1 MPKLYFP
8 IAAHFIA
15 LTLLIIYFLK
25 PKVESSETR
34 IFGFMLIVSLV
45 DTIISIIVQILSY
58 EFYASPLL
66 FEFLLIFL
74 NKTYFLLLMVWMYF
88 FFIYLVSI
96 NYSEK
101 TIKKTRK
108 YSLVFLSISFIIMLF
123 TKLNIIIR
131 PDLMDIEGASLSV
144 FYIVLTIFITA
155 CNIVILLNRKKAN
168 EKIIPFVIFMILAL
182 VTFILRFLLPDLD
195 LVSAIIA
202 FVNLIMFHTI
212 ENPDLKLVNE
222 MQLAKEQ
229 AEKANRAKSDFLS
242 SMSHEIR
249 TPLNTIVGLSELNIE
264 TEDLKESK
272 ENAKDIMNASK
283 ILLDIVGN
291 VLDMSKIESGNVEII
306 NQVYNP
312 YEVLNS
318 IIKVMEYRFKEKN
331 LDFNVK
337 IAPDL
342 PSSLYGDASS
352 IKKILINLLTNAV
365 KYTSEGYTTL
375 TVNSINK
382 NKICRLIISVED
394 TGRGIK
400 PDKIDS
406 LFRKFDRLE
415 QEKNTT
421 TEGTGLG
428 LAITKHLIELMGGN
442 IVVQSVYGKGS
453 KFTVTLDQK
462 ISKEL
467 FNFELKKPT
476 EEIEIDLDLTN
487 KKILVI
493 DDNEMNLKVAERF
506 LKGYNSI
513 TVLVSSG
520 KEAIDLINSGEK
532 FDLLLADEMMPYMTG
547 TEMMK
552 YLKDRGYRVPI
563 VVLTANVESDS
574 RDHYMNQGFDEY
586 LAKPINRKDLEII
599 LKKFL

>member
-74 NKTYFLLLMVWMYF
+74 NKTYFLLLMVWMYL

-312 YEVLNS
+312 YEVFNS

-331 LDFNVK
+331 LDFNIK

-342 PSSLYGDASS
+342 PSSLYGDSSS
-352 IKKILINLLTNAV
+352 IKKILINLLSNAV

>member
-25 PKVESSETR
+25 PKIKSTETQ
-34 IFGFMLIVSLV
+34 IFGFMLIISLV
-45 DTIISIIVQILSY
+45 DTIVSIIVQILSY
-58 EFYASPLL
+58 KFYVSPVF
-66 FEFLLIFL
+66 FEFILVIL
-74 NKTYFLLLMVWMYF
+74 NKTYFLLLLIWICLLFV
-88 FFIYLVSI
+88 YLVGI
-96 NYSEK
+96 NYSDK
-101 TIKKTRK
+101 VTKKVK
-108 YSLVFLSISFIIMLF
+108 NIAFIYIGISWVLMLF
-123 TKLNIIIR
+123 TKINIIIS
-131 PDLMDIEGASLSV
+131 PELMDIEGTSLSIL
-144 FYIVLTIFITA
+144 YIVLASFIVA
-155 CNIVILLNRKKAN
+155 CNVVIILNRKQVN
-168 EKIIPFVIFMILAL
+168 EKVIPFLIFMILMIIVFA
-182 VTFILRFLLPDLD
+182 LRFILPDLD

-249 TPLNTIVGLSELNIE
+249 TPLNTIVGLSELNVE
-264 TEDLKESK
+264 ANSLEESK

-306 NQVYNP
+306 NSVYNP
-312 YEVLNS
+312 YEVFNS
-318 IIKVMEYRFKEKN
+318 IIRVMEYRFKEKN
-331 LDFNVK
+331 LDFIIE

-365 KYTSEGYTTL
+365 KYTSEGSSTL
-375 TVNSINK
+375 TINGINK
-382 NKICRLIISVED
+382 DKICRLIISVED

-400 PDKIDS
+400 PDKIDN
-406 LFRKFDRLE
+406 LFKKFDRLD

-428 LAITKHLIELMGGN
+428 LAITKHLIEAMNGN

-462 ISKEL
+462 ISKETTIY
-467 FNFELKKPT
+467 NS
-476 EEIEIDLDLTN
+476 EIESEDDKDFNLKN
-487 KKILVI
+487 KKILII
-493 DDNEMNLKVAERF
+493 DDNKMNLKVAERF
-506 LKGYNSI
+506 LKEYECQV
-513 TVLVSSG
+513 VLASSG

-532 FDLLLADEMMPYMTG
+532 FDLLLADEMMPHMTG
-547 TEMMK
+547 TEMMN
-552 YLKDRGYRVPI
+552 YLKERGYRVPI

-574 RDHYMNQGFDEY
+574 RDVYMKRGFDEY
-586 LAKPINRKDLEII
+586 LAKPINRKDLESI

>member
-25 PKVESSETR
+25 PKIKSTETQ
-34 IFGFMLIVSLV
+34 IFGFMLIISLV
-45 DTIISIIVQILSY
+45 DTIVSIIVQILSY
-58 EFYASPLL
+58 KFYVSPVF
-66 FEFLLIFL
+66 FEFILIIL
-74 NKTYFLLLMVWMYF
+74 NKTYFLLLLIWICLLFV
-88 FFIYLVSI
+88 YLVGI
-96 NYSEK
+96 NYSDK
-101 TIKKTRK
+101 VTKKVK
-108 YSLVFLSISFIIMLF
+108 NIAFIYIGISWVLMLF
-123 TKLNIIIR
+123 TKINIIIS
-131 PDLMDIEGASLSV
+131 PELMDIEGTSLSIL
-144 FYIVLTIFITA
+144 YIVLASFIVA
-155 CNIVILLNRKKAN
+155 CNVVIILNRKQVN
-168 EKIIPFVIFMILAL
+168 EKVIPFLIFMILMIIVFA
-182 VTFILRFLLPDLD
+182 LRFILPDLD

-249 TPLNTIVGLSELNIE
+249 TPLNTIVGLSELNVE
-264 TEDLKESK
+264 ANSLEESK

-306 NQVYNP
+306 NSVYNP
-312 YEVLNS
+312 YEVFNS
-318 IIKVMEYRFKEKN
+318 IIRVMEYRFKEKN
-331 LDFNVK
+331 LDFIIE

-365 KYTSEGYTTL
+365 KYTSEGSSTL
-375 TVNSINK
+375 TINGINK
-382 NKICRLIISVED
+382 DKICRLIISVED

-400 PDKIDS
+400 PDKIDN
-406 LFRKFDRLE
+406 LFKKFDRLD

-428 LAITKHLIELMGGN
+428 LAITKHLIEAMNGN

-462 ISKEL
+462 ISKETTIY
-467 FNFELKKPT
+467 NS
-476 EEIEIDLDLTN
+476 EIESEDDKDFNLKN
-487 KKILVI
+487 KKILII
-493 DDNEMNLKVAERF
+493 DDNKMNLKVAERF
-506 LKGYNSI
+506 LKEYECQV
-513 TVLVSSG
+513 VLASSG

-532 FDLLLADEMMPYMTG
+532 FDLLLADEMMPHMTG
-547 TEMMK
+547 TEMMN
-552 YLKDRGYRVPI
+552 YLKERGYRVPI

-574 RDHYMNQGFDEY
+574 RDVYMKRGFDEY
-586 LAKPINRKDLEII
+586 LAKPINRKDLESI

>member
-25 PKVESSETR
+25 PKIKSTETQ
-34 IFGFMLIVSLV
+34 IFGFMLIISLV
-45 DTIISIIVQILSY
+45 DTIVSIIVQILSY
-58 EFYASPLL
+58 KFYVSPVF
-66 FEFLLIFL
+66 FEFILVIL
-74 NKTYFLLLMVWMYF
+74 NKTYFLLLLIWICLLFV
-88 FFIYLVSI
+88 YLVGI
-96 NYSEK
+96 NYSDK
-101 TIKKTRK
+101 VTKKVK
-108 YSLVFLSISFIIMLF
+108 NIAFIYIGISWVLMLF
-123 TKLNIIIR
+123 TKINIIIS
-131 PDLMDIEGASLSV
+131 PELMDIEGTSLSIL
-144 FYIVLTIFITA
+144 YIVLASFIVA
-155 CNIVILLNRKKAN
+155 CNVVIILNRKQVN
-168 EKIIPFVIFMILAL
+168 EKVIPFLIFMILMIIVFA
-182 VTFILRFLLPDLD
+182 LRFILPDLD

-249 TPLNTIVGLSELNIE
+249 TPLNTIVGLSELNVE
-264 TEDLKESK
+264 ANSLDESK

-306 NQVYNP
+306 NSVYNP
-312 YEVLNS
+312 YEVFNS
-318 IIKVMEYRFKEKN
+318 IIRVMEYRFKEKN
-331 LDFNVK
+331 LDFIIE

-365 KYTSEGYTTL
+365 KYTSEGSSTL
-375 TVNSINK
+375 TINGINK
-382 NKICRLIISVED
+382 DKICRLIISVED

-400 PDKIDS
+400 PDKIDN
-406 LFRKFDRLE
+406 LFKKFDRLD

-428 LAITKHLIELMGGN
+428 LAITKHLIEAMNGN

-462 ISKEL
+462 ISKETTIY
-467 FNFELKKPT
+467 NS
-476 EEIEIDLDLTN
+476 EIESEDDKDFNLKN
-487 KKILVI
+487 KKILII
-493 DDNEMNLKVAERF
+493 DDNKMNLKVAERF
-506 LKGYNSI
+506 LKEYECQV
-513 TVLVSSG
+513 VLASSG
-520 KEAIDLINSGEK
+520 KECIDLINSGEK
-532 FDLLLADEMMPYMTG
+532 FDLLLADEMMPHMTG
-547 TEMMK
+547 TEMMN
-552 YLKDRGYRVPI
+552 YLKERGYRVPI

-574 RDHYMNQGFDEY
+574 RDVYMKRGFDEY
-586 LAKPINRKDLEII
+586 LAKPINRKDLESI

>member
-25 PKVESSETR
+25 PKIKSTETQ
-34 IFGFMLIVSLV
+34 IFGFMLIISLV
-45 DTIISIIVQILSY
+45 DTIVSIIVQILSY
-58 EFYASPLL
+58 KFYVSPVF
-66 FEFLLIFL
+66 FEFILIIL
-74 NKTYFLLLMVWMYF
+74 NKTYFLLLLIWICLLFV
-88 FFIYLVSI
+88 YLVGI
-96 NYSEK
+96 NYSDK
-101 TIKKTRK
+101 VTKKVK
-108 YSLVFLSISFIIMLF
+108 NIAFIYIGISWVLMLF
-123 TKLNIIIR
+123 TKINIIIS
-131 PDLMDIEGASLSV
+131 PELMDIEGTSLSIL
-144 FYIVLTIFITA
+144 YIVLASFIVA
-155 CNIVILLNRKKAN
+155 CNVVIILNRKQVN
-168 EKIIPFVIFMILAL
+168 EKVIPFLIFMILMIIVFA
-182 VTFILRFLLPDLD
+182 LRFILPDLD

-249 TPLNTIVGLSELNIE
+249 TPLNTIVGLSELNVE
-264 TEDLKESK
+264 ANSLDESK

-306 NQVYNP
+306 NSVYNP
-312 YEVLNS
+312 YEVFNS
-318 IIKVMEYRFKEKN
+318 IIRVMEYRFKEKN
-331 LDFNVK
+331 LDFIIE

-365 KYTSEGYTTL
+365 KYTSEGSSTL
-375 TVNSINK
+375 TINGINK
-382 NKICRLIISVED
+382 DKICRLIISVED

-400 PDKIDS
+400 PDKIDN
-406 LFRKFDRLE
+406 LFKKFDRLD

-428 LAITKHLIELMGGN
+428 LAITKHLIEAMNGN

-462 ISKEL
+462 ISKETTIY
-467 FNFELKKPT
+467 NS
-476 EEIEIDLDLTN
+476 EIESEDDKDFNLKN
-487 KKILVI
+487 KKILII
-493 DDNEMNLKVAERF
+493 DDNKMNLKVAERF
-506 LKGYNSI
+506 LKEYECQV
-513 TVLVSSG
+513 VLASSG

-532 FDLLLADEMMPYMTG
+532 FDLLLADEMMPHMTG
-547 TEMMK
+547 TEMMN
-552 YLKDRGYRVPI
+552 YLKERGYRVPI

-574 RDHYMNQGFDEY
+574 RDVYMKRGFDEY
-586 LAKPINRKDLEII
+586 LAKPINRKDLESI